1 MEGREGRHDDERES
15 IWSIPASLKR
25 LYFGLFTAQ
34 IIIASVWLARAA
46 IADETLVG
54 ITGKVHFIWQ
64 GMAPLAISS
73 AAISLTITDLWKTS
87 MVIGTWLEGEIKQ
100 RQQKRIADAQK
111 EGRSQGLEEG
121 RSQGLEEGRFQGL
134 EEGRSQ
140 GLEEERRRWL
150 GWNRRRIAAEEAGEE
165 FTEQPPDG
173 VETDSQNP
181 AGD

>member
-1 MEGREGRHDDERES
+1 MEGREGRDGDERES

-46 IADETLVG
+46 IVDETLVG

-64 GMAPLAISS
+64 GLAPLAISS

-87 MVIGTWLEGEIKQ
+87 MVIGTWLEGEIKK

-121 RSQGLEEGRFQGL
+121 RF
-134 EEGRSQ
+134 Q
-140 GLEEERRRWL
+140 GLEEERRRWR
-150 GWNRRRIAAEEAGEE
+150 GWNRRRVAAEEAGEE
-165 FTEQPPDG
+165 FTEPPPDG
-173 VETDSQNP
+173 VETDSENP